1 KSGMTGKYT
10 PDGERVGAT
19 VLWVLPMKVADLRT
33 KEKHGY
39 EAVRFMIDD
48 LRFKN
53 KKSVREVRSDEKPEV
68 GTEIKLEEVLKPGD
82 IVAVTGTSKGK
93 GFAGGVKRHGFAGG
107 PRTHGQSDR
116 ERAPGSIGSTTT
128 PGRVL
133 KGKRMA
139 GHMGNVRVNVTGL
152 KVLDVDG
159 EKRLVIIRGAVPG
172 ANKSTLLMVRKS
184 E

>member
-1 KSGMTGKYT
+1 MLNTFFAIKSGMTGKYT

-82 IVAVTGTSKGK
+82 IVAVTGPSKGE
-93 GFAGGVKRHGFAGG
+93 GSGVDRLDYYSGAGTQRQTDGG
-107 PRTHGQSDR
+107 
-116 ERAPGSIGSTTT
+116 AY
-128 PGRVL
+128 
-133 KGKRMA
+133 GKRKSKCYRIESF
-139 GHMGNVRVNVTGL
+139 GCGRRKEIGNN
-152 KVLDVDG
+152 
-159 EKRLVIIRGAVPG
+159 
-172 ANKSTLLMVRKS
+172 
-184 E
+184 